1 MAWINESYQSGQF
14 LGFWERGF
22 QLKET
27 LSQNWLIAVF
37 LKLEV

>member
-14 LGFWERGF
+14 LGFWGRGL